1 MKFQRDIP
9 KLNFRMYKTFCLIA
23 FFWIGMHSV
32 SAQDTTKRQQE
43 LEAQRIRLKNEIKQ
57 INQLL
62 FTNTKTRKN
71 ALNEAEDLQ
80 VKLSVRVELIKV
92 TNEQVNIL
100 TRRINLNQRNIGN
113 QRKEL
118 ELLKEDYA
126 RMIQKSYASKSLKNR
141 LMFLFSSESFLQAY
155 KRIQYLKQYASY
167 RRKQGLAISEKT
179 QLLQKLNQTLIDEKG
194 KKVVLIKE
202 NRAVQEQLAEE
213 RKQQQSLIKNLKRKE
228 RSLAAQISK
237 KQKKRKEIDRE
248 INRLIREAI
257 AASNK
262 AVGKKGGKI
271 FELTPE
277 AKLIAANFSAN
288 KGRLPWPLEKG
299 IVIQKFGRQPHP
311 VVKTTTIQSNGVT
324 LATAPSTQVRA
335 IFEGEVM
342 SVVLI
347 KGSNPSVLIRH
358 GNFISV
364 YKNLGKLYVKKGDKV
379 KAKQAI
385 GEVFT
390 NQQTGKTELQFSIFN
405 NVKVLNPKGWIYQM

>member
-1 MKFQRDIP
+1 
-9 KLNFRMYKTFCLIA
+9 MYKTFCFIA
-23 FFWIGMHSV
+23 LLWIGIHSV
-32 SAQDTTKRQQE
+32 SAQDTSKRQQE
-43 LEAQRIRLKNEIKQ
+43 LEAQRIRLKNEIRQ

-62 FTNTKTRKN
+62 FTNTKSRKN
-71 ALNEAEDLQ
+71 ALDEAEDLQ

-126 RMIQKSYASKSLKNR
+126 MMIQKSYASKSLKNR

-167 RRKQGLAISEKT
+167 RLKQGLAISEKT
-179 QLLQKLNQTLIDEKG
+179 QLLQQLNQTLIDEKG
-194 KKVVLIKE
+194 KKIALIKE

-213 RKQQQSLIKNLKRKE
+213 QKQQESLIKSLKRKE
-228 RSLAAQISK
+228 RTLAAQILK
-237 KQKKRKEIDRE
+237 KQQKRKEIDRE

-262 AVGKKGGKI
+262 AAGKKGSKI

-379 KAKQAI
+379 NAKQAI

-390 NQQTGKTELQFSIFN
+390 NEQTGKTELQFSIFN
-405 NVKVLNPKGWIYQM
+405 NVKALNPKGWIYQM